1 METRIR
7 KILKALYLDYP
18 GTALYKEMIT
28 VKTGDR
34 ILAQGT
40 AEEIYSYPCFNEDWS
55 ILSIQPDQSVRNRA
69 EYKYTPDYNLPK
81 IIEVI

>member
-18 GTALYKEMIT
+18 GTAIYKEVVT

-40 AEEIYSYPCFNEDWS
+40 AEQIYSYPCFSEDWT
-55 ILSIQPDQSVRNRA
+55 IVSIQPDYSVKNTS